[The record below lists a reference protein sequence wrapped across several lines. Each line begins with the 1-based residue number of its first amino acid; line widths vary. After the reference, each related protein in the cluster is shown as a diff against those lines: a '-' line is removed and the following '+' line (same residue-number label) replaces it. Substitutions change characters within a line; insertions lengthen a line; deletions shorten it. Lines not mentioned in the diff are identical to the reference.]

1 MIEVALLLAAQM
13 RSEQPLRV
21 LDIGTGSGAIAVSIA
36 KELPSARIYATDI
49 SPSALAIARRNAT
62 LNGVVERITF
72 LCGDLFAALADHEAQ
87 FDLIV
92 ANPPYIRRAEI
103 ATLKPEVSQWE
114 PSAALD
120 GGADGLDFYRRI
132 AAQAGQ
138 FVAPNGTIALEI
150 GAGMGSEVT
159 SILIQA
165 GCFQD
170 VKIVHD
176 YAGRDRVAV
185 AKVAADRNCSN

>member
-1 MIEVALLLAAQM
+1 
-13 RSEQPLRV
+13 
-21 LDIGTGSGAIAVSIA
+21 
-36 KELPSARIYATDI
+36 
-49 SPSALAIARRNAT
+49 LAIARRNAT

-87 FDLIV
+87 FALIV